1 MKTTMELILG
11 GASQGKEAYAKKK
24 YSKAPLY
31 DETNLDALF
40 DVTWQEEIL
49 WNHFHRCV
57 RLWQQK
63 GKTLEQM
70 QQYVDAVCAKTSHLI
85 LISNE
90 VGNGVVPLQQ
100 EDRAYRDLVGA
111 LLIRY
116 AKKAERVERIIC
128 QIPQKIK

>member
-24 YSKAPLY
+24 YSKAPF
-31 DETNLDALF
+31 DE
-40 DVTWQEEIL
+40 TWQEEIL

-57 RLWQQK
+57 RLWQRQ

-70 QQYVDAVCAKTSHLI
+70 QQYVDVVCAKTSHLI

>member
-31 DETNLDALF
+31 DETNIDALF

-57 RLWQQK
+57 RLWQQQ

-70 QQYVDAVCAKTSHLI
+70 QQYVDVVCAKTSHLI

-90 VGNGVVPLQQ
+90 VPLQQ

>member
-11 GASQGKEAYAKKK
+11 GASQGKEAYAKEK
-24 YSKAPLY
+24 YKKAPL
-31 DETNLDALF
+31 

-57 RLWQQK
+57 RLWQQQER
-63 GKTLEQM
+63 TLEQM

>member
-1 MKTTMELILG
+1 MEMTMELILG

-24 YSKAPLY
+24 YEKAAVY
-31 DETNLDALF
+31 DETNIDALF
-40 DVTWQEEIL
+40 DATWQEEIL

-57 RLWQQK
+57 RLWQQQ

-70 QQYVDAVCAKTSHLI
+70 QQYVDAVCQKTSHLI

-100 EDRAYRDLVGA
+100 EDRA
-111 LLIRY
+111 
-116 AKKAERVERIIC
+116 
-128 QIPQKIK
+128 